1 MTEGEKPRPCA
12 SGDKCP
18 PRARPPD
25 TDKERE
31 ISYWR
36 WRRVCSWLRHSF
48 TGCIAL
54 HCDGLFYC
62 QTKNSFVPVEYSSV
76 HLKSILNLTKIFHS
90 LVKYICCMFDMSP
103 RRARERGRVEGVLC
117 CGYGARLSD
126 ECGDTGER
134 GANVDSD
141 QGDCLQSWHVHNADN
156 IAGTRIST
164 TSPSVSQW

>member
-36 WRRVCSWLRHSF
+36 WRLVCSWLRHSF
-48 TGCIAL
+48 TGWIEERWTITFRKL
-54 HCDGLFYC
+54 YW
-62 QTKNSFVPVEYSSV
+62 QTYYSFVPVEYSSV
-76 HLKSILNLTKIFHS
+76 HLKNILNLPKIYLLHVWYVPVS
-90 LVKYICCMFDMSP
+90 CT
-103 RRARERGRVEGVLC
+103 RAGCKVC

-134 GANVDSD
+134 RCQCWQWSGWR
-141 QGDCLQSWHVHNADN
+141 CLQSWHVHNADN
-156 IAGTRIST
+156 IAGTST
-164 TSPSVSQW
+164 SSIVPHSVTVINRDP